1 MAFSLDAA
9 TVIRASHPDQRR
21 KIRAMVD
28 ALRDSP
34 EIGKPLRRELEGLW
48 SARVGR
54 YRVIYR
60 WSSRHLAVVL
70 VGPRATIYQDAAL
83 LRARARGSRS

>member
-1 MAFSLDAA
+1 
-9 TVIRASHPDQRR
+9 
-21 KIRAMVD
+21 MVD

-34 EIGKPLRRELEGLW
+34 DIGKPLRRELEGLW

-60 WSSRHLAVVL
+60 WSSRQLAVVL
-70 VGPRATIYQDAAL
+70 VGPRATIYGDASR
-83 LRARARGSRS
+83 LRARERGT